1 MKHWKVDYSVR
12 GAIGINE
19 LYVIVEADDIHEAL
33 DIAEDKIEERPGEE
47 VVIWDI
53 GIMEDDVF

>member
-12 GAIGINE
+12 SAMGVDE
-19 LYVIVEADDIHEAL
+19 LYIIVEAEDIHVAL
-33 DIAEDKIEERPGEE
+33 AAAEKAIEERPGEE
-47 VVIWDI
+47 VVIWNV